1 MLRSRL
7 WLPLLMGLAAI
18 LLCGMSLFRQI
29 GPAELALVLA
39 PLALAVLI
47 ESGRYILRQFIKGYR
62 SGQK

>member
-1 MLRSRL
+1 
-7 WLPLLMGLAAI
+7 MGLAAI